1 MALPREKR
9 PLLIGLVA
17 AIGALAFMFRWPP
30 TPAGNAA
37 WALLIVVAAT
47 SMILYERSLA
57 QLGRPSRMLRW
68 VCIVLIVVA
77 PILAWI
83 SSRSAIL
90 ASG

>member
-9 PLLIGLVA
+9 PLLVGLAA

-30 TPAGNAA
+30 TPASNAG
-37 WALLIVVAAT
+37 WAILIVVAAA
-47 SMILYERSLA
+47 SMIVYERWLA

-68 VCIVLIVVA
+68 VCVALIVVA
-77 PILAWI
+77 PILAWV

-90 ASG
+90 APG